1 MQDKTKNIIIIIE
14 TIAIVVLI
22 IFLILSSN
30 EVNTNTENNNSIQNS
45 NTINNEAGSENAEK
59 KEYIKTYNIVEK
71 LDITDE
77 NGNYDFYVVK
87 QFQDNDEPVLIK
99 VANTYDLEQGENY
112 EFVLYG
118 VKEDG
123 KTYSQNEIF
132 ENFEIIDIRKTDK
145 QGLDQTQDF

>member
-1 MQDKTKNIIIIIE
+1 MMM
-14 TIAIVVLI
+14 
-22 IFLILSSN
+22 F
-30 EVNTNTENNNSIQNS
+30 SINP
-45 NTINNEAGSENAEK
+45 A
-59 KEYIKTYNIVEK
+59 
-71 LDITDE
+71 
-77 NGNYDFYVVK
+77 
-87 QFQDNDEPVLIK
+87 
-99 VANTYDLEQGENY
+99 YDLEQGENY